1 MLVGVRNKPIVGGKK
16 IDDFRKSVAILTWR
30 NAAIAAA
37 TIFVLTLPQMTNP
50 YYVKVAAIGL
60 LFAYISSAWNIIGGY
75 GGQLSIGHSIFFGIG
90 SYAFGLFAVYKVGP
104 LIYAVP
110 LGMALSFVVAAAIA
124 AICFKYGLRGLYFAV
139 GTLLLAE
146 VVRLI
151 AINWEFLGRSQGI
164 SITVERGWLN
174 LKFQSTAPLYY
185 IILIAVAGI
194 VILSYWLE
202 KSRLGFNLI
211 ALREQEDSAQALGID
226 TNKVKRY
233 GFILSAVLTSIG
245 GSLHAALIG
254 YVDPNFDLSLTVS
267 LIMIMGALLGGR
279 GTVWGPIVGG
289 FLVELIQEGLGYFG
303 SVAGIVGAPSIAR
316 MIYGLF
322 FVVIILVLPLG
333 IVGSV
338 IRRRAERQ
346 VSLLD
351 KSQSE
356 QERHS

>member
-1 MLVGVRNKPIVGGKK
+1 MLVGIRNKPTVGGKR
-16 IDDFRKSVAILTWR
+16 IEDFRKSFATLTWPK
-30 NAAIAAA
+30 AAIAAA
-37 TIFVLTLPQMTNP
+37 TIIVLLLPQTTNP
-50 YYVKVAAIGL
+50 YYVKVVAVGL
-60 LFAYISSAWNIIGGY
+60 LFAYISSAWNIIGGF
-75 GGQLSIGHSIFFGIG
+75 GGQLSIGHSIFFGVG
-90 SYAFGLFAVYKVGP
+90 SYALGLFAVYKIAP

-110 LGMALSFVVAAAIA
+110 IGMALSFVVATAMA
-124 AICFKYGLRGLYFAV
+124 AICFKYRLRGLYFAV

-151 AINWEFLGRSQGI
+151 AINWELLGRSQGL
-164 SITVERGWLN
+164 SIVVERGLLN

-185 IILIAVAGI
+185 IIFVAVAGI
-194 VILSYWLE
+194 IILSYWLQR
-202 KSRLGFNLI
+202 SRLGFDLI

-226 TNKVKRY
+226 TDKVKRN
-233 GFILSAVLTSIG
+233 GFVLSAVLTSIG

-303 SVAGIVGAPSIAR
+303 SVVGIAGAPTIAR

-322 FVVIILVLPLG
+322 FVVIILLLPLG
-333 IVGSV
+333 IVGSF
-338 IRRRAERQ
+338 IRRRAERNA
-346 VSLLD
+346 SLLE
-351 KSQSE
+351 KSQSK